1 MTDELR
7 FPFPTLEEAARQRQ
21 ELYVANAFI
30 RPEDTA
36 ESLAARLLAPLLI
49 DLEDYRGPDKA
60 LKLTLNVRLP
70 APEEE
75 R

>member
-7 FPFPTLEEAARQRQ
+7 YGANSLAAEIPR

-36 ESLAARLLAPLLI
+36 ESLAARLIAPLLI

-60 LKLTLNVRLP
+60 LKLTLNVRLE
-70 APEEE
+70 APET
-75 R
+75 